1 MEFVPAPGV
10 PLKQDAILNVNKMQE
25 DRQLAGYLVG
35 GIWSPMANISSI
47 DPSMSSANAQVY
59 AVYIVRPSND
69 TGIVTQT
76 LEANLPLAAFS
87 CAPNPAIGST
97 QINLKLHQAGQVQLA
112 AYTRKGELVEII
124 SNQFMQAGEHKI
136 NWSVSSLSSGTYILR
151 ARMNGVTKTVSIIIN
166 P

>member
-1 MEFVPAPGV
+1 
-10 PLKQDAILNVNKMQE
+10 
-25 DRQLAGYLVG
+25 
-35 GIWSPMANISSI
+35 MANISSI

-59 AVYIVRPSND
+59 AVYIVRSSND

-87 CAPNPAIGST
+87 CAPNPAVGST
-97 QINLKLHQAGQVQLA
+97 QINLKLQQAGQVQLA

-136 NWSVSSLSSGTYILR
+136 NWSVSNLSSGTYILR